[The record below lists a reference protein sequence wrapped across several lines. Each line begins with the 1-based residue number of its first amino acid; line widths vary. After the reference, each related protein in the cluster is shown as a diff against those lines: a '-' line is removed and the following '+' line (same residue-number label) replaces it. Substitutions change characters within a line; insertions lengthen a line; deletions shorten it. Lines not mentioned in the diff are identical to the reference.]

1 MLTNK
6 LNIQGLLLIFL
17 NKSYSYEPRSKYF

>member
-6 LNIQGLLLIFL
+6 LSIQGLLLIFV